1 MASERVQRRIDHLLD
16 QTEEAVDQLDWERV
30 HQLAEAVLDLDPDN
44 KDAGQFIAAAE
55 RNLSR
60 TGSAGASGADSTAD
74 SRTLATV
81 PSAEQP
87 TSFANGRYE
96 VKRFLG
102 EGGKKRV
109 YLAQDTLLDRE
120 VAFALIKTEG
130 LDEVSRTRIIREA
143 QAMGRLG
150 SHPHIVTVFDLGQEA
165 EPALHGHRA
174 DGRRRRGRYHRG
186 RYRPPSSLG
195 TGHRNR

>member
-60 TGSAGASGADSTAD
+60 TGRAGAA
-74 SRTLATV
+74 
-81 PSAEQP
+81 SAELPADALAIAAAPTPDQP
-87 TSFANGRYE
+87 TSFSNGRYQ
-96 VKRFLG
+96 VKKFLG

-130 LDEVSRTRIIREA
+130 LDEVSRTRITPEA
-143 QAMGRLG
+143 QAMGFTKYG
-150 SHPHIVTVFDLGQEA
+150 
-165 EPALHGHRA
+165 
-174 DGRRRRGRYHRG
+174 Y
-186 RYRPPSSLG
+186 
-195 TGHRNR
+195 